1 MAVIID
7 DIQIDVQPGQESVA
21 TPALPQAAAGETE
34 DRLAELLEL
43 MREREERLSC
53 D

>member
-7 DIQIDVQPGQESVA
+7 DLQIDVQPGQEPVA
-21 TPALPQAAAGETE
+21 LPALPQAAAGEAE
-34 DRLAELLEL
+34 NKLAELLEL
-43 MREREERLSC
+43 MREREERLRC